1 MSTLNSNPN
10 YTSVL
15 LRQQESLF
23 RILDTS
29 IKIDISADGH
39 TLIARNI
46 TEADMINLTMVTNS
60 SSYNERIEFKGV
72 EIFLNNQLNPSPVY
86 GFYSICLQS
95 LEIQDV
101 EAFAAGKKTYQPFLN
116 GFQNAMTVNQLC
128 DHLSALSVGS
138 PDTYGSVKTYT
149 VYFYITF

>member
-29 IKIDISADGH
+29 IKIDISFDGH
-39 TLIARNI
+39 TLVARNI
-46 TEADMINLTMVTNS
+46 SEEDMINLTMVTNS
-60 SSYNERIEFKGV
+60 SSYNERIEFKAV
-72 EIFLNNQLNPSPVY
+72 EVFLNTQLNPSPVY

-101 EAFAAGKKTYQPFLN
+101 EAFTLGNKTYQPFIN
-116 GFQNAMTVNQLC
+116 GFQGGMTINQLC

-138 PDTYGSVKTYT
+138 PDTYGNVKTYT
-149 VYFYITF
+149 AYFYVTF

>member
-23 RILDTS
+23 RILDTE
-29 IKIDISADGH
+29 IKIDTSADGH
-39 TLIARNI
+39 TLIARNV
-46 TEADMINLTMVTNS
+46 TETDLINVVMVTNS
-60 SSYNERIEFKGV
+60 PSFNERIEFKGIEV
-72 EIFLNNQLNPSPVY
+72 FLNNQLNASPVY
-86 GFYSICLQS
+86 GFYPICLQA

-101 EAFAAGKKTYQPFLN
+101 QAYQAAKKTFQPFLN
-116 GFQNAMTVNQLC
+116 GFQSGSTINELC
-128 DHLSALSVGS
+128 DNLSALSVGS

-149 VYFYITF
+149 LYFYVTY